1 MNSLA
6 SRSIITWLLFI
17 SDIIGLLFCFNLAF
31 MLRLGQ
37 LINWRSPLLYGL
49 IIVYLLGLYLADTY
63 KLGRKVSS
71 LWTSDRVL
79 FGILATVGV
88 TTSGIYL
95 TGLWGSNPLLGR
107 GVLFISVG
115 FFTIW
120 AVFWRLATN
129 RWVTTKEE
137 RTRFLVLGKE
147 DKAIELRKQCNSTH
161 NKSEFVCLTERNN
174 SFSQDFTIEGLTTA
188 NKSREILSTTDKT
201 SLVAKPRK
209 IPTILLPNS
218 CISIDNIDNFA
229 AWSKQSWSGVLID
242 ETEQKLSDEMVRV
255 LMEMRLRG
263 IYVYSLADFCEQFW
277 HKIPPSYIRDDW
289 FAFTSGFSI
298 LHNRINVKLKQMV
311 DFLAAALLLIL
322 TLPLTMLSAI
332 AIKLDSPGSIFYS
345 QVRTGLN
352 GKKFKV
358 YKFRSMYENAE
369 QMGVQ
374 WAQEKDPRITKIGRL
389 LRLTRMDELPQLL
402 NILKGEMSLVGP
414 RPERPEFDASL
425 RKEIPYY
432 DVRYLVKPGITGWA
446 QVCYP
451 YGASTEDAYQKVA
464 YDLYYIKN
472 YSLLLDAAIALKTVR
487 VILLGKGR

>member
-6 SRSIITWLLFI
+6 SRSIVTWLLFT

-31 MLRLGQ
+31 MLRLGE
-37 LINWRSPLLYGL
+37 LVNWKSPLLYGL

-63 KLGRKVSS
+63 KLGIKVSS
-71 LWTSDRVL
+71 IWTSDRVF

-88 TTSGIYL
+88 ITSFIYL
-95 TGLWGSNPLLGR
+95 TGLWGSSPLLGR

-115 FFTIW
+115 LFTIW
-120 AVFWRLATN
+120 AIFCRLATN
-129 RWVTTKEE
+129 QWIKTKEE
-137 RTRFLVLGKE
+137 STRFLVLGQE
-147 DKAIELRKQCNSTH
+147 DKAIDFRQEHYSTYE
-161 NKSEFVCLTERNN
+161 KSEFVFLT
-174 SFSQDFTIEGLTTA
+174 
-188 NKSREILSTTDKT
+188 KSKRVL
-201 SLVAKPRK
+201 SLVGSNIASHTATVNQ
-209 IPTILLPNS
+209 TILPTDNYL
-218 CISIDNIDNFA
+218 SIDSIDNFA

-242 ETEQKLSDEMVRV
+242 ETEQELSDEMVRE

-277 HKIPPSYIRDDW
+277 HKIPPAYIQDDW

-298 LHNRINVKLKQMV
+298 LHNRINAKLKQAV
-311 DFLAAALLLIL
+311 DFLAAALLLTI
-322 TLPLTMLSAI
+322 TLPLTLLVAI
-332 AIKLDSPGSIFYS
+332 AIKIDSPGPIFYS

-352 GKKFKV
+352 SKKFKV
-358 YKFRSMYENAE
+358 YKFRSMRQDAE
-369 QMGVQ
+369 QMGIQ
-374 WAQEKDPRITKIGRL
+374 WAQERDPRITKIGRL
-389 LRLTRMDELPQLL
+389 LRLTRMDELPQLW

-414 RPERPEFDASL
+414 RPERPEFDAQL

-451 YGASTEDAYQKVA
+451 YGASIEDAYQKVA

-472 YSLLLDAAIALKTVR
+472 YSLFLDAAIALKTIR
-487 VILLGKGR
+487 VVLLGKGR

>member
-6 SRSIITWLLFI
+6 SRSTIAWLLFI
-17 SDIIGLLFCFNLAF
+17 SDIIGLLFCFHLAF
-31 MLRLGQ
+31 ILRLRQ
-37 LINWRSPLLYGL
+37 LLNWNSPLLYGL

-88 TTSGIYL
+88 ITSGIYL
-95 TGLWGSNPLLGR
+95 TGLWGSDPLLGR
-107 GVLFISVG
+107 GVLFLSVG
-115 FFTIW
+115 LFTVW

-129 RWVTTKEE
+129 QWVKIKEE
-137 RTRFLVLGKE
+137 HTRFLVLGQE
-147 DKAIELRKQCNSTH
+147 DKAIDFGRQYYSTYD
-161 NKSEFVCLTERNN
+161 KSEFVFLTR
-174 SFSQDFTIEGLTTA
+174 SKQML
-188 NKSREILSTTDKT
+188 
-201 SLVAKPRK
+201 SLVGANGYSQEINTTQP
-209 IPTILLPNS
+209 IFPLDNYLSID
-218 CISIDNIDNFA
+218 SIDNFTT
-229 AWSKQSWSGVLID
+229 WSKQSWSGVLID
-242 ETEQKLSDEMVRV
+242 DTEQELSDEMIRE
-255 LMEMRLRG
+255 LMDMRLRG

-277 HKIPPSYIRDDW
+277 HKIPPSYIQDDW

-298 LHNRINVKLKQMV
+298 LHNRIDAKLKQIV
-311 DFLAAALLLIL
+311 DFLAAALLLTVTFPL
-322 TLPLTMLSAI
+322 TLLVAI
-332 AIKLDSPGSIFYS
+332 AIKIDSPGPIFYS

-389 LRLTRMDELPQLL
+389 LRLARIDELPQLW
-402 NILKGEMSLVGP
+402 NILKGDMSLVGP
-414 RPERPEFDASL
+414 RPERPEFDAQL

-451 YGASTEDAYQKVA
+451 YGASIEDAYQKVA

-472 YSLLLDAAIALKTVR
+472 YSLLLDAAIALKTIR
-487 VILLGKGR
+487 VVLLGKGR

>member
-1 MNSLA
+1 MNNPA
-6 SRSIITWLLFI
+6 SRSTIAWLLFI
-17 SDIIGLLFCFNLAF
+17 SDIIGLLFCFHLAF
-31 MLRLGQ
+31 ILRLRQ
-37 LINWRSPLLYGL
+37 LLNWNSPSLYGL

-88 TTSGIYL
+88 ITSGIYL
-95 TGLWGSNPLLGR
+95 TGLWGRDPLLGR
-107 GVLFISVG
+107 GVLFLSVG
-115 FFTIW
+115 LFTVW

-129 RWVTTKEE
+129 QWVKIKEE
-137 RTRFLVLGKE
+137 HTRFLVLGQE
-147 DKAIELRKQCNSTH
+147 DKAIDFGRQYYSTYD
-161 NKSEFVCLTERNN
+161 KSEFVFLTR
-174 SFSQDFTIEGLTTA
+174 SKQML
-188 NKSREILSTTDKT
+188 
-201 SLVAKPRK
+201 SLVGANGYSQEINTTQP
-209 IPTILLPNS
+209 IFPLDNYLSID
-218 CISIDNIDNFA
+218 SIDNFTT
-229 AWSKQSWSGVLID
+229 WSKQSWSGVLID
-242 ETEQKLSDEMVRV
+242 DTEQELSEEMVRE
-255 LMEMRLRG
+255 LMDMRLRG

-277 HKIPPSYIRDDW
+277 HKIPPSYIQDDW

-298 LHNRINVKLKQMV
+298 LHNRIDAKLKQVV
-311 DFLAAALLLIL
+311 DFLAAALLLTVTFPL
-322 TLPLTMLSAI
+322 TLLVAI
-332 AIKLDSPGSIFYS
+332 AIKIDSPGPIFYS

-374 WAQEKDPRITKIGRL
+374 WAQEKDPRITKIGRW
-389 LRLTRMDELPQLL
+389 LRLARIDELPQLW
-402 NILKGEMSLVGP
+402 NILKGDMSLVGP
-414 RPERPEFDASL
+414 RPERPEFDAQL

-451 YGASTEDAYQKVA
+451 YGASIEDAYQKVA

-472 YSLLLDAAIALKTVR
+472 YSLLLDAAIALKTIR
-487 VILLGKGR
+487 VVLLGKGR